1 MQKALMILGALL
13 VVAGV
18 LVAAGQMKYRDKDKV
33 VDLGNLE
40 LEASR
45 EKTAPVNW
53 GWVLLGGGAVLLVAG
68 ALARNKT

>member
-1 MQKALMILGALL
+1 MRKPLLILGILL
-13 VVAGV
+13 VVAGI
-18 LVAAGQMKYRDKDKV
+18 LVAAGQMKYQDKDKV

-53 GWVLLGGGAVLLVAG
+53 GWILLGGGAVLLIGG
-68 ALARNKT
+68 ALVRKT